1 MTHNL
6 FELFQSRFPVDRSE
20 PFIETG
26 DGRTYTYADAEQASG
41 RFARLLG
48 GLGVKPGDRLAVQV
62 EKSPEAVFL
71 YLASL
76 RLGAVYLPL
85 NTAYRDAEMRH
96 FLTDAEPKILVC
108 RPEDEAERGA
118 LAQICGVACVLTL
131 DGQGQGSLVED
142 SRGLDAD
149 YPTAETEAD
158 DIAALLYT
166 SGTTGRPK
174 GAMLSHHNL
183 AANLKTLHRA
193 WGWGPEDV
201 LLHALPLFHTH
212 GLFVALG
219 CVLLNGTRMLFL
231 PQFDADWAVRLLPRA
246 SVFMGVPTHYVRLL
260 AHPGL
265 TREACRP
272 MRLFVSGSAPLLEET
287 FHAFTERTGHT
298 ILERCGMTE
307 TGMNMSNPLDG
318 ERVAGT
324 VGPVLPGIEA
334 RITDT
339 DGKALPT
346 GDAGMLEVRGP
357 NVFKG
362 YWRQAE
368 KTEAEFRGDGFF
380 ITGDLA
386 RIDERGYVS
395 IVGRAK
401 DIIISGGYN
410 VYPKEVETV
419 IDAVDGV
426 AESAVIGLAHPDFG
440 EAVVA
445 VVRRREEP
453 GGPSEGEI
461 IATVKLNLANY
472 KVPKR
477 VFFTGELPRNTMGKV
492 QKNVLRERFADT
504 FSAIPSASPKT
515 PLGNP

>member
-1 MTHNL
+1 MKHNL
-6 FELFQSRFPVDRSE
+6 FDLFQSRFPADRSE

-26 DGRTYTYADAEQASG
+26 DGRVYTYAEAEQASG

-48 GLGVKPGDRLAVQV
+48 DLGVQPGDRLAVQV
-62 EKSPEAVFL
+62 DKSPEAVFL
-71 YLASL
+71 HLASL

-85 NTAYRDAEMRH
+85 NTAYRDAEMTH
-96 FLTDAEPKILVC
+96 FFTDAEPKALIC

-118 LAQICGVACVLTL
+118 LARASDVSCVLTL
-131 DGQGQGSLVED
+131 NGAGGGTLITK

-149 YPTAETEAD
+149 YPTAETDAD

-183 AANLKTLHRA
+183 SSNLLTLHQA
-193 WGWGPEDV
+193 WGWNSTDV

-231 PQFDADWAVRLLPRA
+231 SNFDVEQAVRLLPRA

-260 AHPGL
+260 SHSGL
-265 TREACRP
+265 TRDLCRT

-287 FHAFTERTGHT
+287 FHAFAERTGHT

-307 TGMNMSNPLDG
+307 TCMNMSNPLDG
-318 ERVAGT
+318 ERIAGT
-324 VGPVLPGIEA
+324 VGPPLPGIEA
-334 RITDT
+334 RITDSE
-339 DGKALPT
+339 GKKLDA
-346 GDAGMLEVRGP
+346 GDTGMLEVRGP

-368 KTEAEFRGDGFF
+368 KTAAEFRGDGFF

-395 IVGRAK
+395 IVGRAN
-401 DIIISGGYN
+401 DMIISGGYN
-410 VYPKEVETV
+410 VYPKEVEMV
-419 IDAVDGV
+419 IDTVGGV
-426 AESAVIGLAHPDFG
+426 AESAVVGLTHPDFG

-445 VVRRREEP
+445 VVRRREES
-453 GGPSEGEI
+453 GGPSEEEI
-461 IATVKLNLANY
+461 IAAVKQDLANY

-477 VFFTGELPRNTMGKV
+477 VFFTEELPRNSMGKV
-492 QKNVLRERFADT
+492 QKNVLRENFADT
-504 FSAIPSASPKT
+504 FSAPP
-515 PLGNP
+515 GNT

>member
-6 FELFQSRFPVDRSE
+6 FELFRSRFPADRSE

-26 DGRTYTYADAEQASG
+26 DGQAHTYADLEKSSG
-41 RFARLLG
+41 RFARLLD
-48 GLGVKPGDRLAVQV
+48 GLGVKPGERLAVQV

-118 LAQICGVACVLTL
+118 LARASVGARVLTL
-131 DGQGQGSLVED
+131 DGEGKGSLVEA
-142 SRGLDAD
+142 SRGLDTD
-149 YPTAETEAD
+149 LPTAKTTAD

-174 GAMLSHHNL
+174 GAMLSHYNL
-183 AANLKTLHRA
+183 ASNLTTLHRA
-193 WGWGPEDV
+193 WGWEPDDV
-201 LLHALPLFHTH
+201 LLHALAAVPYSRPVRRPRLRPPQWDANA
-212 GLFVALG
+212 VYA
-219 CVLLNGTRMLFL
+219 
-231 PQFDADWAVRLLPRA
+231 QFDVDQAVRLLPRA

-265 TREACRP
+265 TRDACGN

-318 ERVAGT
+318 DRVAGT
-324 VGPVLPGIEA
+324 VGPVLPGVEA
-334 RITDT
+334 RVTDAE
-339 DGKALPT
+339 GKALAL
-346 GDAGMLEVRGP
+346 GDTGMLEVRGP
-357 NVFKG
+357 NVFEG

-368 KTEAEFRGDGFF
+368 KTAGDFRDDGYF

-386 RIDERGYVS
+386 RIDGRGYVS
-395 IVGRAK
+395 IVGRAN
-401 DIIISGGYN
+401 DMIISGGFN

-426 AESAVIGLAHPDFG
+426 AESAVIGLGNPDFG

-445 VVRRREEP
+445 VVRRREEK
-453 GGPSEGEI
+453 GGPDEEMI
-461 IATVKLNLANY
+461 IAAVKEDLANY

-477 VFFTGELPRNTMGKV
+477 VFFTEELPRNAMGKV
-492 QKNVLRERFADT
+492 QKNVLRELFADT
-504 FSAIPSASPKT
+504 FLPPPGT
-515 PLGNP
+515 L

>member
-6 FELFQSRFPVDRSE
+6 FDLFQSRFPADRSK

-26 DGRTYTYADAEQASG
+26 DDRTYSYADAEQASG
-41 RFARLLG
+41 RLARLLG
-48 GLGVKPGDRLAVQV
+48 SLGVKPGDRLAVQV
-62 EKSPEAVFL
+62 DKSPEAVFL
-71 YLASL
+71 HLASL
-76 RLGAVYLPL
+76 RMGAVYLPL
-85 NTAYRDAEMRH
+85 NTAYRAAEVKF
-96 FLTDAEPKILVC
+96 FLTDAKPKVLVC
-108 RPEDEAERGA
+108 RPEDEREHRA
-118 LAQICGVACVLTL
+118 LARASGVASVLTL
-131 DGQGQGSLVED
+131 DAEGQGSLVED
-142 SRGLDAD
+142 SRDLDAD
-149 YPTAETEAD
+149 HPTAKIAAD
-158 DIAALLYT
+158 DTAALLYT

-174 GAMLSHHNL
+174 GAMLSHQNL
-183 AANLKTLHRA
+183 AANLKTLHQV

-231 PQFDADWAVRLLPRA
+231 PRFDADQVVRLLPRA
-246 SVFMGVPTHYVRLL
+246 SVYMGVPTHYVRFL

-265 TREACRP
+265 TRDACRN

-287 FHAFTERTGHT
+287 FHAFKERTGHT

-307 TGMNMSNPLDG
+307 TGMNMSNPLNG

-324 VGPVLPGIEA
+324 VGPPLPGIEA
-334 RITDT
+334 RITDAE
-339 DGKALPT
+339 GKVLAVGET
-346 GDAGMLEVRGP
+346 GMLEVRGP

-362 YWRQAE
+362 YWRQTE
-368 KTEAEFRGDGFF
+368 KTAADFRSDGFF

-401 DIIISGGYN
+401 DMIISGGYN
-410 VYPKEVETV
+410 VYPKEVEIV

-426 AESAVIGLAHPDFG
+426 VESAVVGLAHPDFG

-445 VVRRREEP
+445 VVRRREEQ
-453 GGPSEGEI
+453 GGPNEEEI
-461 IATVKLNLANY
+461 IAAVKEDLANY

-477 VFFTGELPRNTMGKV
+477 VFFAEELPRNTMGKV
-492 QKNVLRERFADT
+492 QKNVLRERLADT
-504 FSAIPSASPKT
+504 FQATPGAST
-515 PLGNP
+515 GSQ